1 MLNEKTDNFVNVLFG
16 HLINTGSDSD
26 RKEAKALSNVI
37 ELLRPIKYIGNR
49 GALGYVIAFFEM
61 IFTNPLFS
69 VHADSDPKDTSTVR
83 LSMIYP
89 NLTLPDKVYYTE
101 SDYEDYV
108 DAFRTHAQNVLD
120 TYSNLTDGVH
130 DFLTDENAG
139 QDVIDIETLIAQS
152 SRTAEDKRKMD
163 TYYSRQPYTAFIEIM
178 GACDVQ
184 HQYNCEEAMKLWKIY
199 FKSTYI
205 KSRSYLQKFYPNV
218 ITKNP
223 EEIVVYDSPYFQKI
237 TKILMTQPVKKIC
250 RYLAYHLIAG
260 TASITIRSLDES
272 YQQFVSLK
280 LNGQA
285 GPTPRE
291 DRVLRIIDSMYG
303 EFLGKEYVKRH
314 FDKRS
319 KDIVAKMTDR
329 IKSQMRKSIDT
340 SSWMTAEKTKEE
352 ARNKLD
358 SINVKVGYPDR
369 YEDREY
375 MVEGINDRLKQYTSG
390 EKTLTDILIYTRIC
404 HFAHDIISKVDTP
417 KNPHRWA
424 MNPQDVNAYY
434 SPQMNEIV
442 FPAGILSKPIFD
454 PDQDSA
460 INYGRIGTVI
470 AHEITHGFDDQG
482 RKYDGNGN
490 IRNWWTED
498 DISSFK
504 SLAEKMIRQ
513 YERYEVEV
521 HTDNGPTNMNVKGLL
536 TLGENIADLGG
547 VSLSLRAYEEEL
559 RESGKTVT
567 PEDRRRFFD
576 AYALLWRKKLSPAK
590 VMTRILSDPHSPSRY
605 RVWVIRNTDDF
616 HDTYGIEEGH
626 AMYLPK
632 EERVRIY

>member
-1 MLNEKTDNFVNVLFG
+1 MDNTSRSIENIRQDKDFDLYEEINGEWEREFALPPEESEWGTFRQISHDVEEKLKDMLNEKTDNFVNVLSG

-26 RKEAKALSNVI
+26 KKEAKALSNVI
-37 ELLRPIKYIGNR
+37 ELLRPIKYTGNR

-69 VHADSDPKDTSTVR
+69 VHADPDPKDTSTVR

-89 NLTLPDKVYYTE
+89 SLTLPDKVYYTE

-130 DFLTDENAG
+130 DFLTDSNAG

-184 HQYNCEEAMKLWKIY
+184 QQYNCEEAMKLWKIY

-205 KSRSYLQKFYPNV
+205 KSQSYLQKFYPN
-218 ITKNP
+218 IKTKNP

-319 KDIVAKMTDR
+319 KDIVIKMTDR
-329 IKSQMRKSIDT
+329 IKSQMRKSID
-340 SSWMTAEKTKEE
+340 A
-352 ARNKLD
+352 
-358 SINVKVGYPDR
+358 
-369 YEDREY
+369 
-375 MVEGINDRLKQYTSG
+375 SG
-390 EKTLTDILIYTRIC
+390 WIDC
-404 HFAHDIISKVDTP
+404 CVC
-417 KNPHRWA
+417 
-424 MNPQDVNAYY
+424 
-434 SPQMNEIV
+434 
-442 FPAGILSKPIFD
+442 
-454 PDQDSA
+454 
-460 INYGRIGTVI
+460 
-470 AHEITHGFDDQG
+470 
-482 RKYDGNGN
+482 
-490 IRNWWTED
+490 
-498 DISSFK
+498 
-504 SLAEKMIRQ
+504 
-513 YERYEVEV
+513 
-521 HTDNGPTNMNVKGLL
+521 
-536 TLGENIADLGG
+536 
-547 VSLSLRAYEEEL
+547 
-559 RESGKTVT
+559 
-567 PEDRRRFFD
+567 
-576 AYALLWRKKLSPAK
+576 
-590 VMTRILSDPHSPSRY
+590 
-605 RVWVIRNTDDF
+605 
-616 HDTYGIEEGH
+616 
-626 AMYLPK
+626 
-632 EERVRIY
+632 